1 MKPIIG
7 IVEWPYLDKDGD
19 TIYEVMLPII
29 EWVIRSGGRPIGIFP
44 SNIDDFIN
52 KKVKDISLLSEIEQ
66 KELNESLSMCD
77 AIIKPG
83 ALKIYGHERLIYKY
97 CHDNNV
103 PYLGICAGMQIMASY
118 NKDKITNEKN
128 DSYIKHSSKELY
140 AHKVLLKKLS
150 LLGKMLNKDEIMVNS
165 HHNYHIKDS
174 GVQKISGY
182 APDGIIEAIESDNCD
197 FHIGLQWHPELAPKE
212 DEVSQI
218 IFGELVENAK
228 KYKLTK

>member
-7 IVEWPYLDKDGD
+7 IVEWPYSDKDGD
-19 TIYEVMLPII
+19 SIYEVMLPVV

-44 SNIDDFIN
+44 SNIEDFIN
-52 KKVKDISLLSEIEQ
+52 KKIKDIPLLSEIEQ
-66 KELNESLSMCD
+66 KDLYDSLSMCD

-83 ALKIYGHERLIYKY
+83 ALRIYEHERLIYKY

-103 PYLGICAGMQIMASY
+103 PYLGICAGMQLMASY
-118 NKDKITNEKN
+118 NKEKITNEKN
-128 DSYIKHSSKELY
+128 DSTINHSSKELY
-140 AHKVLLKKLS
+140 AHKVLLQELS
-150 LLGKMLNKDEIMVNS
+150 LLRKMLNKDEIMVNS

-174 GVQKISGY
+174 GVQRISGY
-182 APDGIIEAIESDNCD
+182 APDGVIEAIESDKCA

-218 IFGELVENAK
+218 VFGELVEHAK